1 MSESKNET
9 MDKLKEK
16 AINIIFD
23 LITNIP
29 DSLHVSAI
37 DPENR
42 ANMLTQQAAFKAA
55 TVSATLSIPAGFT
68 LFCIYKICRRL
79 NQRCLQLAHISR
91 FFRSAL

>member
-1 MSESKNET
+1 

-55 TVSATLSIPAGFT
+55 PSAPPSRSRPVSRAF
-68 LFCIYKICRRL
+68 
-79 NQRCLQLAHISR
+79 
-91 FFRSAL
+91 